1 MKKCQTGGGG
11 PGGVWQKTTF
21 FPVFFSQPSLSFSFF
36 FPCFCNRQDIIEALA
51 EATERGVIIVTCT
64 QCSSGAVSEDDDD
77 IDVDDDID
85 DIDDDDID
93 DDDNDDDGIYD
104 DDDDYKRSTFTKSYL
119 KRHFLSGERHLRD
132 REGPH

>member
-1 MKKCQTGGGG
+1 MSR
-11 PGGVWQKTTF
+11 
-21 FPVFFSQPSLSFSFF
+21 FFS
-36 FPCFCNRQDIIEALA
+36 FCVVDMYWNRQDIIEALA

-93 DDDNDDDGIYD
+93 DDDNDGLLLI
-104 DDDDYKRSTFTKSYL
+104 SVCLPL
-119 KRHFLSGERHLRD
+119 KESIAMIMVIMRRIT
-132 REGPH
+132 